1 MGDPKAF
8 SEDLVVM
15 RDQVANELD
24 GILAA
29 VKDQRRPSAKL
40 VAKPTPAT
48 DTTEKQISTEPAVPS
63 PAPRRSSRPAAEP
76 TPEQAVWENVT
87 TRLTRET
94 NRRLT
99 EAALKQRLRQ
109 AKPDT
114 RQGIIEEAVCLWLEK
129 RKHSQD

>member
-8 SEDLVVM
+8 SEDLVAM
-15 RDQVANELD
+15 RDQVATELD

-29 VKDQRRPSAKL
+29 VKDQRQPTAKL
-40 VAKPTPAT
+40 VAKRTPPTDAT
-48 DTTEKQISTEPAVPS
+48 IDPVPTETAPPPS
-63 PAPRRSSRPAAEP
+63 APKRSRPAAEP
-76 TPEQAVWENVT
+76 TPDQAIWENVT

-114 RQGIIEEAVCLWLEK
+114 RQGIIEEAVRLWLDK
-129 RKHSQD
+129 QKLPQD